1 MAIERGR
8 APALPFS
15 LLRPRQP
22 CLHGHSIL
30 FSCALPCPALPGY
43 LESFEEYFSIPFF
56 INIYLK
62 VIASARV
69 LWPVCVCVCVYCV
82 CVSSSSCVVVFFL
95 RPPLGLGLESC
106 VWLALTLFTLD
117 RCQLAA
123 LPLPLLLLLLALPCS
138 LYCCLCAVLLLFM

>member
-1 MAIERGR
+1 MSGAGLQLSLSLSCARGSLACTVIAYFSA
-8 APALPFS
+8 APCP
-15 LLRPRQP
+15 
-22 CLHGHSIL
+22 
-30 FSCALPCPALPGY
+30 ALPCPAWLPRIVRGVFFY
-43 LESFEEYFSIPFF
+43 SFFHKYLLESHRKCESP
-56 INIYLK
+56 
-62 VIASARV
+62 VAS
-69 LWPVCVCVCVYCV
+69 LCV

-123 LPLPLLLLLLALPCS
+123 LPLPLPLLLLLALPCS